1 MVGDAVCI
9 CSVCALLLIDLCY
22 GGMPVVR
29 AVADRNTDEPVA
41 HPGLRHTGGRIL
53 YIALSVLLPT
63 CASWVLWEVHLRV
76 LAGLIPVFLPMPVLL
91 IVSSRRGEASGTR
104 NKKPLPREAAAAGE
118 KRMGNSY
125 YRNLR
130 RSGRSGR

>member
-91 IVSSRRGEASGTR
+91 IVSSRRGGGIG
-104 NKKPLPREAAAAGE
+104 NPQQKAAAKGSGSGGGE
-118 KRMGNSY
+118 ENG
-125 YRNLR
+125 
-130 RSGRSGR
+130 